1 MVPAMAGE
9 PLRDAGAG
17 PIGVGLV
24 GYGLAGSALH
34 APLIGAEPRLR
45 LHAVASR
52 RPERVHRD
60 LPAVRVVATP
70 DALLEDPA
78 VELVVVAAPT
88 ALHHRLA
95 GDALR
100 AGRHVVV
107 DKPLVTASSEA
118 DELIR
123 LAEREGRLLS
133 VFHNRRWDGDYLTVR
148 HCVRAGLLGRV
159 STYVARYDRFVP
171 RPAGGWREREG
182 PGSGV
187 LWDLGAHLVDQA
199 LQLFGPPATVMAD
212 VGSQRPG
219 AAADDY
225 FHVVLGYRELRAI
238 LHAGSLVRAPG
249 PRFEVHGDKGSFRKY
264 GVDPQAAALE
274 AGERPGDPGWGGDR
288 EDRYGSLTTE
298 VAGLEVSGRLATLPG
313 SWQVFYRGMA
323 DAVLGEGR
331 VPVAAEGASD
341 TVRVI
346 ELALQSSREGRVV
359 GVG

>member
-1 MVPAMAGE
+1 VLGGMVLPMG
-9 PLRDAGAG
+9 DAGGAA
-17 PIGVGLV
+17 IGVGLV

-34 APLIGAEPRLR
+34 GPLVGAEPRLR
-45 LHAVASR
+45 LHAVASS
-52 RPERVHRD
+52 RPDRVHRD

-70 DALLEDPA
+70 DALLQDPA
-78 VELVVVAAPT
+78 VELVVVAAPN

-95 GDALR
+95 GAALR

-107 DKPLVTASSEA
+107 DKPFVTSSAEA

-123 LAEREGRLLS
+123 LAERQGRLLS

-159 STYVARYDRFVP
+159 STYIARYDRFAP
-171 RPAGGWREREG
+171 HPAGGWRERDG
-182 PGSGV
+182 PGAGV

-219 AAADDY
+219 ALADDY
-225 FHVVLGYRELRAI
+225 FHLVLGYGELRAI
-238 LHAGSLVRAPG
+238 LHAGSLVRSPG
-249 PRFEVHGDKGSFRKY
+249 PRYEVHGDKGSFRKY
-264 GVDPQAAALE
+264 GVDRQAAALE
-274 AGERPGDPGWGGDR
+274 AGERPGDPGWGADP

-298 VAGLEVSGRLATLPG
+298 VAGLEVTGRLATLPG
-313 SWQVFYRGMA
+313 SYQSFYRAMA
-323 DAVLGEGR
+323 AAIRGEGP
-331 VPVAAEGASD
+331 VPVTAGEARD

-346 ELALQSSREGRVV
+346 EAALRSSREGRVV
-359 GVG
+359 AAG